1 MQLFEE
7 GHDRR
12 NWAREMGVPLSPSY
26 SAIKL
31 DLNPQMRIRDNDVE
45 SGRKDQEVGKG
56 GEEPVAPATT
66 TTTTATGS
74 TFTAMNTRGGGN
86 GNGSNRLSDLVKSAK
101 RHSETLRARNERVAE
116 SKRETRRRY
125 GW

>member
-12 NWAREMGVPLSPSY
+12 NWAREMGVPLNPSY

-45 SGRKDQEVGKG
+45 LDRKDQEVGKG
-56 GEEPVAPATT
+56 GEEPVTAATT

-74 TFTAMNTRGGGN
+74 TFTATNTRGGG
-86 GNGSNRLSDLVKSAK
+86 NRLSDLVKSAK